1 MQQQKNIHDKAINS
15 EIKWYK
21 VIILATVQGG
31 KCTSGCL
38 LDYDHIKNYYKITAV
53 DLSRQK
59 ELDADA
65 EAI

>member
-1 MQQQKNIHDKAINS
+1 MQQQKNIHDKAINF

-21 VIILATVQGG
+21 VIILTTVQGEN
-31 KCTSGCL
+31 CTTGCS
-38 LDYDHIKNYYKITAV
+38 LDYDHIKNYYKLTAV

-59 ELDADA
+59 QLHADA